1 VLPNA
6 HLHLVREPTDD
17 AERQAFVR
25 QLASPLNGRVVAEI
39 RPGARNLAWLAAA
52 LLEGLGKDL
61 DAGGTGRNAGRNWRR
76 VSDWLVGLTTSDI
89 FVSRIQLLGPE
100 EWQLLIELAIEADAR
115 LWLIVQQEHLRESQ
129 QALTDSW
136 PVVDVSWGEFEQMW
150 AATAGA
156 AGGADELSTLSGAGL
171 PAAFPL
177 IPDDDFT
184 SFLAACDRV
193 MPAADVER
201 VELAFDCGFDS
212 IRERVSAGQVELWA
226 ECIRE
231 LVSEAGSVR
240 EAVARVR
247 GAQAALFLAGW
258 WLRLDLRLFELRHE
272 TRAQLAL
279 SDELAA
285 AFNRYPTPQWA
296 AIAAVRVTTHGS
308 PQSLSELSIADGE
321 RMVSTNDGNADASA
335 RTTAASVRAHV
346 ASRARDGAGASA
358 PLFVKE
364 GNSSGTAETR
374 LPLEARGVQ
383 RILRRI
389 GDEIGVELVDRKSS
403 RNESDRDWA
412 RRRGFSMRT
421 LVGDDDA

>member
-1 VLPNA
+1 VRPDA
-6 HLHLVREPTDD
+6 HLYLVREPTDD

-25 QLASPLNGRVVAEI
+25 QLASPLDGRVVAEI

-61 DAGGTGRNAGRNWRR
+61 DAGGAGRNAGRNWRR

-89 FVSRIQLLGPE
+89 FVSRIQLLRPE
-100 EWQLLIELAIEADAR
+100 EWQVLIELAIEADAR
-115 LWLIVQQEHLRESQ
+115 LWLIVQQEHLRKSQ
-129 QALTDSW
+129 QALIDTW
-136 PVVDVSWGEFEQMW
+136 PVVEVPWDEFEQTW
-150 AATAGA
+150 AATEGTGA
-156 AGGADELSTLSGAGL
+156 ATDDLSSSPGL
-171 PAAFPL
+171 PAPFPL
-177 IPDDDFT
+177 VPDDDFT
-184 SFLAACDRV
+184 SFLAVCDRILS
-193 MPAADVER
+193 AEDVER
-201 VELAFDCGFDS
+201 VERAFDHGFDS
-212 IRERVSAGQVELWA
+212 VRELVSAGQIELWA
-226 ECIRE
+226 ERMRE
-231 LVSEAGSVR
+231 LVSETGSAR

-258 WLRLDLRLFELRHE
+258 WLRLDLRLFELRWE
-272 TRAQLAL
+272 TQAQLAL
-279 SDELAA
+279 TDELAA
-285 AFNRYPTPQWA
+285 AFSRYPTPQWA
-296 AIAAVRVTTHGS
+296 AIAAVRATTHGS

-321 RMVSTNDGNADASA
+321 RVVSTNDGNADAHA

-403 RNESDRDWA
+403 RNESDREWA

-421 LVGDDDA
+421 LAGDDDAKR